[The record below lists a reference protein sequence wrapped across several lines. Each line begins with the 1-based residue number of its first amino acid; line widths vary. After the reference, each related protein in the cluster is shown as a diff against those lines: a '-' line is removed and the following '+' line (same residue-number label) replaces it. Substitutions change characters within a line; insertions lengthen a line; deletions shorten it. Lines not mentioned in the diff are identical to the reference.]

1 MTNRSTPEAPLD
13 ALFAALEHSE
23 RALLML
29 DYDGTLAPFRSD
41 PALARPYPGI
51 AETIDAIIEMG
62 STRVV
67 VITGRRA
74 AEIPGLLSTRHA
86 LEVWGCHGWERL
98 LPDGALTI
106 EPVPK
111 QADDALRAA
120 GSSADHAQRLG
131 ARLERK
137 PSSLALH
144 WRDLPEERVASIRS
158 TVEEQWSALCRNA
171 PVVLMPFDGGL
182 ELRASG
188 RSKAHAVRSV
198 VSESPASTPA
208 AFLGDDVTDE
218 DAFVALQGRALCVL
232 VRSERRPSAASVW
245 LRPPEELAAFL
256 QRWLRAREMESS
268 SSDRI
273 S

>member
-1 MTNRSTPEAPLD
+1 MTNRSTPKAPLD
-13 ALFAALEHSE
+13 ALFAALEHSQ

-41 PALARPYPGI
+41 PSQARPYPGI
-51 AETIDAIIEMG
+51 PETIDAIVEAG
-62 STRVV
+62 GTRVV
-67 VITGRRA
+67 VISGRRA
-74 AEIPGLLSTRHA
+74 SDIPALLGTRHA

-98 LPDGALTI
+98 LPNGALTI

-111 QADDALRAA
+111 EARDALIAA
-120 GSSADHAQRLG
+120 GVSADPVQRLG

-144 WRDLPEERVASIRS
+144 WRDVPEERIARIRLA
-158 TVEEQWSALCRNA
+158 VEEQWASLCRSA
-171 PVVLMPFDGGL
+171 PLVLMPFDGGL

-188 RSKAHAVRSV
+188 RSKAHAVESV
-198 VSESPASTPA
+198 LNESAADTPA

-218 DAFVALQGRALCVL
+218 DAFIALQGRALCVL

-245 LRPPEELAAFL
+245 LRPPRELAAFL
-256 QRWLRAREMESS
+256 QRWQRAREMLPAST
-268 SSDRI
+268 DRA